1 MWRCQSYSCCPYHCG
16 ITTVYITQTTRRSK
30 KISVAPWWGT
40 WHEAAIHINNVYRSV
55 LKQGGCHKNS
65 HLLQFVARNRKTMAG
80 KVHKQITQNA
90 TPGCPRSL
98 FYIGFFFFASLE
110 VLVCSMDMRWQ
121 EQQIVILHNASEWT
135 YLYEASF
142 KRLVPLFLTHFRPER
157 LSLLVIS
164 LLWSINTLRTL
175 LRTTFS
181 FMEIPTRN
189 FVSTTVSDLTHSFK
203 YDLAYHAA
211 PWPPWWYSKIPRKTG
226 CLLIVSTCVVL
237 CSIIPI
243 DTRHIFSIDQY

>member
-1 MWRCQSYSCCPYHCG
+1 MPQKQSPSSICCKKPENHG
-16 ITTVYITQTTRRSK
+16 GESPQTNHTK
-30 KISVAPWWGT
+30 CNT
-40 WHEAAIHINNVYRSV
+40 WVSSFAV
-55 LKQGGCHKNS
+55 LHWIFCF
-65 HLLQFVARNRKTMAG
+65 FV
-80 KVHKQITQNA
+80 
-90 TPGCPRSL
+90 
-98 FYIGFFFFASLE
+98 ASLE

-135 YLYEASF
+135 YLYETSF

-181 FMEIPTRN
+181 FMEIPARN

-226 CLLIVSTCVVL
+226 CLLIVSTCVVS